1 MNTVRSHHFSAIGP
15 ALLALGLAA
24 CSSMPEQVQ
33 SFAPAMPIQ
42 PVIAPASSGA
52 IYQSGADVRLFE
64 DLKAAR
70 IGDILTVRLVEQTA
84 ASTTSSTTTSR
95 SSSASLENP
104 TIFGRQPTF
113 DGLPLFDGSLSGES
127 EFDGSGA
134 SNQSNSLRGD
144 IAVTVVERYPN
155 GNLFIRGEKWVTLNQ
170 GKEFIQLSGI
180 IRPYDIGPNN
190 AILSTQIADAQISYS
205 GKGVLAAANRMGLFA
220 RFFNSVFHGN

>member
-1 MNTVRSHHFSAIGP
+1 MNTARAKFILILSM
-15 ALLALGLAA
+15 ALLAVGLTG
-24 CSSMPEQVQ
+24 CSTMPEQVQ
-33 SFAPAMPIQ
+33 SFAPVMPVQ
-42 PVIAPASSGA
+42 PTLAPASNGA
-52 IYQSGADVRLFE
+52 IYQAGADVRLFE
-64 DLKAAR
+64 DLKAYR
-70 IGDILTVRLVEQTA
+70 VGDILTVRLVEQTA

-95 SSSASLENP
+95 SSSATLANP

-113 DGLPLFDGSLSGES
+113 DGIPLFDGSLSGES

-180 IRPYDIGPNN
+180 IRPYDISPNN
-190 AILSTQIADAQISYS
+190 AVLSTQIADAQISYS